1 MPDYGLIA
9 YLVLGLCL
17 ALGRIYL
24 FEAVFRL
31 RASGAIREF
40 EYRTDNAVL
49 KFLAFL
55 VFTRIS
61 IGVIRDSSF
70 AQFIVSGRPP
80 IMRAIEGNLF
90 LYLLGYTLAWPLYM
104 LGGLPDF
111 MIGIVQY
118 CGHLMRPLNDK
129 LRKLIGVPY

>member
-90 LYLLGYTLAWPLYM
+90 LYLL
-104 LGGLPDF
+104 D
-111 MIGIVQY
+111 
-118 CGHLMRPLNDK
+118 
-129 LRKLIGVPY
+129 